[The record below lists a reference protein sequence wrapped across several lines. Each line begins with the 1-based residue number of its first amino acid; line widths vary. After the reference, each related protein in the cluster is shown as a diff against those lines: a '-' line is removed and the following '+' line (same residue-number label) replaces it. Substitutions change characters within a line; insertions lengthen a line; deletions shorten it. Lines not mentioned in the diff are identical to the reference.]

1 MSLSISKLLQIA
13 SSEDQKKKDL
23 EHSDVPN
30 RMNITHSQYFKS
42 VRRPPKNSQNIVM
55 SGTPLGG
62 IDKTFA
68 IDGSIDP
75 NYIRNQTHPEQA
87 QPDRFW
93 TGSEGLLYATPPST
107 WTSHNNVSL
116 IQQAKQSYFNRMNR
130 YNPKQ
135 KSGDV
140 APPIV
145 PESSVQAERI
155 GHRTPN
161 KSMQNDNLFA

>member
-1 MSLSISKLLQIA
+1 M
-13 SSEDQKKKDL
+13 
-23 EHSDVPN
+23 
-30 RMNITHSQYFKS
+30 R
-42 VRRPPKNSQNIVM
+42 
-55 SGTPLGG
+55 GTPLGG
-62 IDKTFA
+62 VDKNFA

-87 QPDRFW
+87 QPDRYW

-107 WTSHNNVSL
+107 WVSNNSVGL

-140 APPIV
+140 APAV
-145 PESSVQAERI
+145 PESSVQAERL
-155 GHRTPN
+155 GHQTNN
-161 KSMQNDNLFA
+161 KSIQNDNLFA